1 MSAAWTKKFAF
12 DAGVPQNGEALRY
25 VAPAGNLNEPNNPM
39 APDTK
44 DERSNRIPIDF
55 LDSDGETTPD
65 NSEEASD
72 ANGDQELTND
82 MPDNDEA
89 TAPEQEAFDADDP
102 PVQASP
108 QADGSGDVAP
118 TGGGPEVAELVA
130 TRAELKRLEGE
141 VKELRDSL
149 ARRQADFENY
159 RKRMERERSETY
171 NRVVA
176 DVAAKLLPVL
186 DNLKRALET
195 EASLEAS
202 ESDEFRHFLSGVD
215 LIYKQLNGVLD
226 ALGVKPVL
234 AEGEQFN
241 PHLHEAVVTEP
252 TDEFE
257 PDTVIQEIVRGFRM
271 GDKLIRP
278 ALVKVA
284 VKK

>member
-1 MSAAWTKKFAF
+1 MSVDSTKKPSSKTFPRILE
-12 DAGVPQNGEALRY
+12 DRNRQ
-25 VAPAGNLNEPNNPM
+25 M
-39 APDTK
+39 APDK
-44 DERSNRIPIDF
+44 KQGSNRIPIDF
-55 LDSDGETTPD
+55 HDSDRD
-65 NSEEASD
+65 SNSIESPESLQD
-72 ANGDQELTND
+72 DQEF
-82 MPDNDEA
+82 PEA
-89 TAPEQEAFDADDP
+89 TNGFDALEDDNFDADTPAVP
-102 PVQASP
+102 PSP
-108 QADGSGDVAP
+108 QADGSTSEVP
-118 TGGGPEVAELVA
+118 SLSGGPEVAELVA

-141 VKELRDSL
+141 VKELKDSL

-159 RKRMERERSETY
+159 RKRMERERTETY

-176 DVAAKLLPVL
+176 DIAAKLLPVL

-195 EASLEAS
+195 EASVEAS

-226 ALGVKPVL
+226 ALGVKPVM

-252 TDEFE
+252 TDDYE
-257 PDTVIQEIVRGFRM
+257 PDTVMQEIVRGFRL

-278 ALVKVA
+278 SLVKVA

>member
-1 MSAAWTKKFAF
+1 
-12 DAGVPQNGEALRY
+12 
-25 VAPAGNLNEPNNPM
+25 M
-39 APDTK
+39 APEGK
-44 DERSNRIPIDF
+44 DRSNIPINF
-55 LDSDGETTPD
+55 LDSNGED
-65 NSEEASD
+65 ASD
-72 ANGDQELTND
+72 AGADQETDELSDDDVELLNAMDSEDDTTAG
-82 MPDNDEA
+82 DNDVFELDD
-89 TAPEQEAFDADDP
+89 EFDQPLP
-102 PVQASP
+102 PAK
-108 QADGSGDVAP
+108 GSTGDLALNM
-118 TGGGPEVAELVA
+118 GGPEVAELVA

-159 RKRMERERSETY
+159 RKRMERERSDTF
-171 NRVVA
+171 NRVVV
-176 DVAAKLLPVL
+176 DIAAKLLPVL

-195 EASLEAS
+195 EASVEAS

-215 LIYKQLNGVLD
+215 LIYKQLYGVLD

-234 AEGEQFN
+234 AEGEMFD

-252 TDEFE
+252 TDDYE
-257 PDTVIQEIVRGFRM
+257 PDTVIQEIVRGFRV